1 MNITFLGAAQQVT
14 GSCHLL
20 LCGEKKVLLDCG
32 LLQGDADQEQSNS
45 NNFPFNAK
53 EIDALILS
61 HAHLDH
67 SGRIPLLIEAG
78 FHGPIY
84 AHPATIDLS
93 AVLLE
98 DAGYL
103 NERSAMWE
111 NKKRERKGL
120 DLVEP
125 LYTQVQARN
134 CLQYFQA
141 LPYAESLDI
150 LPGINLTFHDAGHIL
165 GSCIIDLNLKEKG
178 KNKRLVFSGDLGHAG
193 APILNDPTILT
204 QADTVLLESTYGDRL
219 HRPWHST
226 WKELGEIIQNAHSDR
241 GNIIIPAFT
250 VGRTQ
255 ELLYCFNKYY
265 DDWELQNWNI
275 FLDSPMAIK
284 STNIYSK
291 FASTYA
297 DDIQLRLKKYG
308 NPFNLPQLH
317 MTSSTQESMALNRIQ
332 SGAIIIAGSGMCNGG
347 RIKHHLKH
355 NIWRNQSHVVI
366 VGFQARNT
374 LGRSLVDGTKWI
386 TLWGEKI
393 KVNAQVHTPGGL
405 SAHADQQG
413 LINWY
418 ANFKN
423 KPQLVLVHGEVEAQR
438 IFANKIKSELDVTAI
453 IAEYKQTLEL

>member
-14 GSCHLL
+14 GSCHLMQVA
-20 LCGEKKVLLDCG
+20 EKKILLDCG
-32 LLQGDADQEQSNS
+32 LLQGDVDQEQSNS
-45 NNFPFNAK
+45 DNFPFIPK

-67 SGRIPLLIEAG
+67 SGRIPLLIKDG
-78 FHGPIY
+78 FRGPIY
-84 AHPATIDLS
+84 AHPATIDLC

-103 NERSAMWE
+103 NERSAIWE

-120 DLVEP
+120 ELIEP
-125 LYTQVQARN
+125 LYTQLQARN
-134 CLQYFQA
+134 CMQYFQEI
-141 LPYAESLDI
+141 PYAKPQNI
-150 LPGINLTFHDAGHIL
+150 FPGINLTFHDAGHIL
-165 GSCIIDLNLKEKG
+165 GSCIVDLNLKETG
-178 KNKRLVFSGDLGHAG
+178 NNKRLVFSGDLGHAG

-219 HRPWHST
+219 HRPWQDT
-226 WKELGEIIQNAHSDR
+226 WQELGSIIQSAHSDR

-255 ELLYCFNKYY
+255 EILYCFNKYY
-265 DDWELQNWNI
+265 EQWGLKNWDI

-284 STNIYSK
+284 STDIYRK
-291 FASTYA
+291 FASSYA
-297 DDIQLRLKKYG
+297 DDIQSRLKKYG
-308 NPFNLPQLH
+308 NPFSLPRLH
-317 MTSSTQESMALNRIQ
+317 MTSSTEESMALNRIQ
-332 SGAIIIAGSGMCNGG
+332 SGAIIIAGSGMCTGG

-355 NIWRNQSHVVI
+355 NIWRQQSHIII

-374 LGRSLVDGTKWI
+374 LGRTLVDGTKWI

-418 ANFKN
+418 KNFKHR
-423 KPQLVLVHGEVEAQR
+423 PQLVLVHGEPEAQ
-438 IFANKIKSELDVTAI
+438 NKLVDKIKAELNVNAI